1 MRASDITL
9 IAILSASLTAG
20 KLVLSVVPNIEV
32 VTFLLITYTVL
43 FGFKRAIMT
52 SLVFVTTEILIYGF
66 GTWILGYYIIW
77 PMLVLLTA
85 ILSKTVK
92 SEYSYAVLA
101 AIYGFTFGLFFALFE
116 SIFYGLSYAIPYWIS
131 GIPFDIIHG
140 VSNFI
145 IVLVLFKPLTK
156 TMREAIEKM
165 HLNK

>member
-20 KLVLSVVPNIEV
+20 KLVLSAVPNIEV

-43 FGFKRAIMT
+43 FGYKRALMT
-52 SLVFVTTEILIYGF
+52 SFIFVTTEIFINGF
-66 GTWILGYYIIW
+66 GTWLLGYYIIW
-77 PMLVLLTA
+77 PILVLLTA
-85 ILSKTVK
+85 LLSKTVK
-92 SEYSYAVLA
+92 SEYGYASLA
-101 AIYGFTFGLFFALFE
+101 AFYGFTFGLFFALFE
-116 SIFYGLSYAIPYWIS
+116 SLFYGMSYAVPYWIR

-156 TMREAIEKM
+156 TIREAMEKT
-165 HLNK
+165 HIV